1 MPVSIR
7 SVSIEGTS
15 IWSFCEKTPAIRSHN
30 DGAAAIDSSTPPS
43 SGRGFMIFELL
54 HELRAIDFSV
64 GVFRQRAEGEP
75 VGRQH
80 VRRDETAQFPAQHE
94 RRDRVSGARHV
105 GAADPRAFEP
115 STETA
120 TTAPSW
126 KAAS

>member
-64 GVFRQRAEGEP
+64 GVFGSEPKASQWVGSMYEGT
-75 VGRQH
+75 
-80 VRRDETAQFPAQHE
+80 RRLNSL
-94 RRDRVSGARHV
+94 RNMSGAIV
-105 GAADPRAFEP
+105 YP
-115 STETA
+115 
-120 TTAPSW
+120 
-126 KAAS
+126 